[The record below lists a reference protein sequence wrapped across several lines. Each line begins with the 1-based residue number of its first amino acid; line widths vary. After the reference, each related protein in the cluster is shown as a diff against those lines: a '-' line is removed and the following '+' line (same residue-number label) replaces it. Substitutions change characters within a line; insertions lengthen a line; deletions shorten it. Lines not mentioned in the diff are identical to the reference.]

1 MLVYL
6 LLWKKLVSKYISKYK
21 YMKNLKSFNDSNDWK
36 KYEKEAKLRKSLRSK
51 LPLLGKKVKRMGE
64 EGTIVIDSFDREE
77 PEYFI
82 MFKEDDME
90 QLLGLP
96 FEIWDDNKGKFVE
109 DINGI
114 IPFFELTDEEK
125 DFLNLK
131 DGFVSN
137 I

>member
-1 MLVYL
+1 VEKIIKIYKMEYSAIHN
-6 LLWKKLVSKYISKYK
+6 KLIISQDELRQASLGFMYA
-21 YMKNLKSFNDSNDWK
+21 MK
-36 KYEKEAKLRKSLRSK
+36 KYRQSAG
-51 LPLLGKKVKRMGE
+51 LPIGKRVRRMGE
-64 EGTIVIDSFDREE
+64 EGTIVIDSFDGEE

-82 MFKEDDME
+82 MFKENDME

-109 DINGI
+109 DSNDIN
-114 IPFFELTDEEK
+114 PFFELTDEEK

-131 DGFVSN
+131 DGFVSS